1 MYSTRSKYFF
11 LLLVAVFSLSAC
23 GGGGGSTTA
32 PVESRV
38 ALSGTV
44 QAPGGTVSTDNSSG
58 LQPVAGAEVKLY
70 KIDDSG
76 AIIEGP
82 LESTTASPSGLYRI
96 ELPSGVV
103 LSSDL
108 IVRAFINETESV
120 SALVVAEEVNINPIS
135 QFVLD
140 KLVSDPT
147 LVMKSLPIAEVVSLI
162 NFIESLEIGPA
173 ADLSAMLARIES
185 IAGTSVDA
193 TIASVGDPSS
203 RVTLSGVLIAPGP
216 AGRLGNRAT
225 VQRLVSGTT
234 VFLYRIDNAGNII
247 GEALG
252 STITSSTGAYKLVLP
267 EGEVLSS
274 NLILRAAINDTETL
288 TALVVAEAMDIDA
301 NSQYVYDRI
310 LADEDIVLDSLSV
323 ADVLDLI
330 GYIQTLSL
338 TEQPDLGSMISF
350 IDEQAGGGIDIRID
364 TIKTNAA
371 TTLGVWGS
379 ASWGLAQ
386 YQ

>member
-1 MYSTRSKYFF
+1 M
-11 LLLVAVFSLSAC
+11 
-23 GGGGGSTTA
+23 
-32 PVESRV
+32 
-38 ALSGTV
+38 
-44 QAPGGTVSTDNSSG
+44 
-58 LQPVAGAEVKLY
+58 
-70 KIDDSG
+70 
-76 AIIEGP
+76 
-82 LESTTASPSGLYRI
+82 
-96 ELPSGVV
+96 
-103 LSSDL
+103 
-108 IVRAFINETESV
+108 
-120 SALVVAEEVNINPIS
+120 
-135 QFVLD
+135 
-140 KLVSDPT
+140 
-147 LVMKSLPIAEVVSLI
+147 
-162 NFIESLEIGPA
+162 
-173 ADLSAMLARIES
+173 
-185 IAGTSVDA
+185 
-193 TIASVGDPSS
+193 
-203 RVTLSGVLIAPGP
+203 
-216 AGRLGNRAT
+216 
-225 VQRLVSGTT
+225 
-234 VFLYRIDNAGNII
+234 
-247 GEALG
+247 
-252 STITSSTGAYKLVLP
+252 
-267 EGEVLSS
+267 SS